1 MRIVFMG
8 SDELACPSLRM
19 LMARAQDEVVAV
31 ITQPDRPKGR
41 RRQLAACPLKALAEQ
56 SAPLRILTP
65 EKLNEPSLLDELR
78 ALRPD
83 IFVVVAYGEYIPQ
96 ALLSIAPHGGIN
108 LHPSLLPK
116 YRGAAPVQ
124 QAVAC
129 GETVTGVTI
138 LYVSEEMD
146 AGAIILQEPLPI
158 ADEDTGVT
166 LFACAAEQGASLL
179 CRALDMFSQGP
190 VRAVPQNPELATC
203 VAKLKKDDGRID
215 WTLPAETIRNRI
227 RGFQPWPVC
236 FFECPPASGHYVK
249 VFRASVEQTDGKP
262 GEVLDIGG
270 SGPLVAAGEGS
281 LRLLEVQPE
290 GKSVMSGKAFLCG
303 HALEVGEILG

>member
-8 SDELACPSLRM
+8 SDELACPSLLA
-19 LMARAQDEVVAV
+19 LMARTQDDVVAV

-41 RRQLAACPLKALAEQ
+41 KRQLAPCPLKALAEQ
-56 SAPLRILTP
+56 NPALRIFTP
-65 EKLNEPSLLDELR
+65 EKLSDSALLTELS

-96 ALLSIAPHGGIN
+96 AVLKIAPHGGIN

-116 YRGAAPVQ
+116 YRGASPVQ
-124 QAVAC
+124 QAIAC
-129 GETVTGVTI
+129 GETATGVTI
-138 LYVSEEMD
+138 LYVSEELD
-146 AGAIILQEPLPI
+146 AGDIILQEEMPI

-166 LFACAAEQGASLL
+166 LFARAAEQGALLL
-179 CRALDMFSQGP
+179 CRALDLFAAGP
-190 VRAVPQNPELATC
+190 VKTRPQDSKLATC
-203 VAKLKKDDGRID
+203 VHKLSKEDGRID
-215 WTLPAETIRNRI
+215 WSLPAKIIRNRI

-236 FFECPPASGHYVK
+236 FFECPQAAGHFVK
-249 VFRASVEQTDGKP
+249 VFRASVEQTGGKP
-262 GEVLDIGG
+262 GEVLDIKGG
-270 SGPLVAAGEGS
+270 GPLVAAGEGS

-303 HALEVGEILG
+303 HSLRIGDALG